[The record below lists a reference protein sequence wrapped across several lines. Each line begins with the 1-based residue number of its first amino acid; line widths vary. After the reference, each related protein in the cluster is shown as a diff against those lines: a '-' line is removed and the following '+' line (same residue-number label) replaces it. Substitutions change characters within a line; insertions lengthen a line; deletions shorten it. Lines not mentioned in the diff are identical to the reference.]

1 MEYSAELIKL
11 ARAAKTPA
19 ELRALAEENQIALS
33 EEQARDLFNKLN
45 RSGALAD
52 EELDNVAGG
61 CGKNDGPNA
70 EHERLRDGKH
80 PNSSHERLRGKVC
93 SCGCTYFRV
102 FKDEKRS
109 CYLYCCADCWGRHF
123 SVPFQ

>member
-61 CGKNDGPNA
+61 GDCGDS
-70 EHERLRDGKH
+70 D
-80 PNSSHERLRGKVC
+80 SSSNIGI
-93 SCGCTYFRV
+93 V
-102 FKDEKRS
+102 F
-109 CYLYCCADCWGRHF
+109 
-123 SVPFQ
+123 